1 MIEQERFTQ
10 QTHIFV
16 RLVRHAHESNPTQS
30 PDAREGLAVP
40 PEAEGRC
47 FA

>member
-16 RLVRHAHESNPTQS
+16 RLVRHAHESNQP
-30 PDAREGLAVP
+30 PDAREGFAVP